1 MSILWRK
8 RYLINSCGIAALLG
22 DRRPVHRV
30 CSQRLTGEATRTGW
44 QAACQIRVAG
54 LEPTEPLRG
63 YRGGGLES
71 PVKKGETVKS
81 LLHVVVAFI
90 AIYAFGISGAVA
102 QDTHSQGTA
111 SSSAGSADAFVDQ
124 QFALLRRDIPS
135 VKKQLIAANLT
146 LTDSEA
152 TKFWPVYDQYSTEV
166 SKINDTRTALIK
178 EYGDAYGSLTG
189 EQADSLIRRWLDT
202 DIAASE
208 LRRKYVSILRKVL
221 DGRKAATFFQL
232 GRRISMMIDLQLTSQ
247 LPLVQSQD

>member
-1 MSILWRK
+1 VSILWRK

-44 QAACQIRVAG
+44 QAACKIRVAG
-54 LEPTEPLRG
+54 LEPTEPLHG

-81 LLHVVVAFI
+81 LLRVVLAFI
-90 AIYAFGISGAVA
+90 AICAFGISGAVA

-111 SSSAGSADAFVDQ
+111 SSAGSADAFVDQ
-124 QFALLRRDIPS
+124 QFALLRRDIRS
-135 VKKQLIAANLT
+135 V
-146 LTDSEA
+146 
-152 TKFWPVYDQYSTEV
+152 
-166 SKINDTRTALIK
+166 NDTRTALIK
-178 EYGDAYGSLTG
+178 EYGDAYGSLTD

-232 GRRISMMIDLQLTSQ
+232 DRRISMMIDLQLTSQ

>member
-1 MSILWRK
+1 VSILWRK
-8 RYLINSCGIAALLG
+8 RYLINSCGISALLG

-44 QAACQIRVAG
+44 QAACKIRVAG
-54 LEPTEPLRG
+54 LEPTEPLHG

-81 LLHVVVAFI
+81 LLRVVLAFI

-111 SSSAGSADAFVDQ
+111 SSAGSADAFVDQ
-124 QFALLRRDIPS
+124 QFALLRRDIRS

-178 EYGDAYGSLTG
+178 EYGDAYGSLTD

-232 GRRISMMIDLQLTSQ
+232 DRRISMMIDLQLTSQ

>member
-1 MSILWRK
+1 MASRLSSATVGLYIECVLSGLRE
-8 RYLINSCGIAALLG
+8 RLLG
-22 DRRPVHRV
+22 PVGGRLARSGWPVSNQRSLSTDTVEAGSNRR
-30 CSQRLTGEATRTGW
+30 L
-44 QAACQIRVAG
+44 
-54 LEPTEPLRG
+54 
-63 YRGGGLES
+63 
-71 PVKKGETVKS
+71 KGDTVKS
-81 LLHVVVAFI
+81 LLRVVVAFI
-90 AIYAFGISGAVA
+90 AICAFGISGAVA
-102 QDTHSQGTA
+102 QDTHSQGA
-111 SSSAGSADAFVDQ
+111 ASSAGSADAFVDQ